1 LLFVPWPVLEVAADI
16 ADGVAAGP
24 SASPFRKIPRGFR
37 DLRAVAGS
45 VKDARFVSQGLPF
58 SWI

>member
-1 LLFVPWPVLEVAADI
+1 VLEVAADI

-37 DLRAVAGS
+37 DLQCGR
-45 VKDARFVSQGLPF
+45 R
-58 SWI
+58 